1 MVPSLSA
8 GAPPIRTSAGRQNY
22 AGRVTSPAPADLDL
36 TQDVALLTAALLD
49 VRSVSGEETAL
60 ADEIERALRAQTSL
74 SVTRDGD
81 AIVAR
86 SALGRS
92 ERVILAGH
100 IDTVP
105 LPTVDGARGTV
116 PSSWDGEP
124 GEGTLWGRG
133 ATDMKGGV
141 AVQLALAAR
150 LFPAA
155 PAHDA
160 GTSPAGPT
168 SPARDVTFVFYD
180 HEEVEA
186 AKSGLGRLAAHHPD
200 LLAGDFAILLEPTNG
215 TVEGGCNGTLR
226 VEATTVG
233 EAAHSARAWM
243 GHNAIHAAAP
253 ILARLADYSPETVT
267 VDGLEYREGLNA
279 VGISGGTAGNVIP
292 DRCTVTINYR
302 FAPDKGLEEAEAVVR
317 RLLEGFEVVR
327 TDGAPGARPGL
338 NHPAA
343 AAFVAVVGRDPLPK
357 YGWTDVA
364 RFSELGVPAVN
375 FGPGDALLAHKDDER
390 VEAAAVRECLASLEA
405 WLLA

>member
-1 MVPSLSA
+1 M
-8 GAPPIRTSAGRQNY
+8 
-22 AGRVTSPAPADLDL
+22 TSPAPADLDL

-49 VRSVSGEETAL
+49 IRSVSGEETAL
-60 ADEIERALRAQTSL
+60 ADAIERALRAQTSL
-74 SVTRDGD
+74 SITRDGD

-86 SALGRS
+86 SGLGRS

-105 LPTVDGARGTV
+105 LPAVDGARGTV

-155 PAHDA
+155 GTHDA
-160 GTSPAGPT
+160 GTSPAAAA
-168 SPARDVTFVFYD
+168 SPSRDVTFVFYD

-186 AKSGLGRLAAHHPD
+186 SKSGLGRLAAHHPD

-226 VEATTVG
+226 VEVSTVG

-243 GHNAIHAAAP
+243 GRNAIHAAAP
-253 ILARLADYSPETVT
+253 ILARLADYSPATVT
-267 VDGLEYREGLNA
+267 VDGLDYREGLNA

-292 DRCTVTINYR
+292 DRCTVTVNYR

-317 RLLEGFEVVR
+317 TLLAGFEVVR

-343 AAFVAVVGRDPLPK
+343 AAFVAAVGRDPLPK

-364 RFSELGVPAVN
+364 RFSQLGVPAVN

-390 VEAAAVRECLASLEA
+390 VEAAAVRECLTSLEA
-405 WLLA
+405 WLRA